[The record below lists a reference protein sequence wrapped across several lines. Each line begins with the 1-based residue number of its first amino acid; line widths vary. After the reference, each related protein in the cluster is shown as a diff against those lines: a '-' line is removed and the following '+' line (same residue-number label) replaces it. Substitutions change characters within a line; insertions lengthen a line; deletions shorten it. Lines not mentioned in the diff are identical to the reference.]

1 MEINNYIV
9 EINALK
15 NEVAELKNKNNDL
28 QEHLKKYTNSKSKQ
42 KYYENNSDIVNEKA
56 KIYKE
61 KIKREDP
68 DKIKKWAHAAY
79 LKQKE
84 KKQLLLNQN

>member
-42 KYYENNSDIVNEKA
+42 KYYENNSNIVNEKA

>member
-1 MEINNYIV
+1 MGKRIPMEG
-9 EINALK
+9 E
-15 NEVAELKNKNNDL
+15 ELQGKFSG
-28 QEHLKKYTNSKSKQ
+28 EKS
-42 KYYENNSDIVNEKA
+42 

-84 KKQLLLNQN
+84 KKKLLLNQN

>member
-42 KYYENNSDIVNEKA
+42 KYNENNSDIVNEKA

>member
-28 QEHLKKYTNSKSKQ
+28 QEHLKKYTNSKRQ
-42 KYYENNSDIVNEKA
+42 T
-56 KIYKE
+56 KI
-61 KIKREDP
+61 
-68 DKIKKWAHAAY
+68 
-79 LKQKE
+79 L
-84 KKQLLLNQN
+84 

>member
-15 NEVAELKNKNNDL
+15 NEVSELKNKNNDL
-28 QEHLKKYTNSKSKQ
+28 LEHLKKYTNSKGKQ
-42 KYYENNSDIVNEKA
+42 KYYENNSDIVKEKA
-56 KIYKE
+56 KIYLK
-61 KIKREDP
+61 KIKEEDP
-68 DKIKKWAHAAY
+68 DKIKRYAHTAY

-84 KKQLLLNQN
+84 KKQLVLNQT